1 MGPGWPEGAP
11 DLGVSPCQVCARA
24 MGAALGT
31 GARLA
36 LLPGRACSAV
46 RHWEPP
52 APARGCHSKAG
63 PARPVPLKKR
73 GYDVTRNPHLN
84 KVKVRKGRTAQAT
97 ILWPAG
103 WAPRPLGQGRILPEA
118 LPAALHFCLGE
129 AWCNSVWLFYHT
141 FSAWKVVISNAGSL
155 ISFVRTNVDWV
166 KVLMA
171 SLA

>member
-1 MGPGWPEGAP
+1 
-11 DLGVSPCQVCARA
+11 

-84 KVKVRKGRTAQAT
+84 KVKVREGRMARSHYSA
-97 ILWPAG
+97 ARG
-103 WAPRPLGQGRILPEA
+103 MGAPPPGPGEDPSRGPSSGFTFLPWGGLVQLGLAFLPH
-118 LPAALHFCLGE
+118 LFCVERGNQYCRKPNFFRKNKYRLG
-129 AWCNSVWLFYHT
+129 
-141 FSAWKVVISNAGSL
+141 
-155 ISFVRTNVDWV
+155 
-166 KVLMA
+166 
-171 SLA
+171 